1 MYISSPF
8 TFHSYLTGET
18 KPWCLYVHE
27 LLIAYTKKKEK
38 KVEVSKYL
46 NTAECLTM
54 QKKEMTKKGN
64 ADP

>member
-1 MYISSPF
+1 
-8 TFHSYLTGET
+8 LTGET